1 MLHRTLQSFDM
12 HFRRY
17 CDRTENST
25 SHEDSIRIKIES
37 ILMMSASFWIFI
49 IFLTGIV
56 LKAPQYAETSITI
69 VGAFCI
75 ISSLVFYG
83 APLIN
88 MVEIVRLKDSSSLY
102 GPALCVNGLSC
113 FLWFFYGLIGVNAVI
128 VWLPNIIGLLL
139 VCVELAMCCI
149 YPAKRHKSIAS
160 ISEVEPTYDYAVY
173 SSSRH
178 MSSADLVLPIIGM
191 ESEKSRAA
199 RSSSK
204 ARNMLFSISE
214 KYPMS
219 GLEENKMDTEEYEE
233 NPYYS
238 KEAMKSRPLGNNSET
253 QSA

>member
-1 MLHRTLQSFDM
+1 M

-17 CDRTENST
+17 CVRTENSS

-37 ILMMSASFWIFI
+37 ILLLSASFWIFI
-49 IFLTGIV
+49 IFVTGIV
-56 LKAPQYAETSITI
+56 MKAPQYTETSITI

-88 MVEIVRLKDSSSLY
+88 MMEIVRLKDSSSLY
-102 GPALCVNGLSC
+102 APALCVNGISC
-113 FLWFFYGLIGVNAVI
+113 FLWFFYGLIGINAVI

-160 ISEVEPTYDYAVY
+160 SGEEEPMYDYAVY

-178 MSSADLVLPIIGM
+178 MSSADMILPIMGI
-191 ESEKSRAA
+191 ESEKSRVA

-204 ARNMLFSISE
+204 AQTKNILFSISE

-219 GLEENKMDTEEYEE
+219 EFEENKMEAEEIEE

-238 KEAMKSRPLGNNSET
+238 REAMKSRTLENSSET
-253 QSA
+253 QSSL